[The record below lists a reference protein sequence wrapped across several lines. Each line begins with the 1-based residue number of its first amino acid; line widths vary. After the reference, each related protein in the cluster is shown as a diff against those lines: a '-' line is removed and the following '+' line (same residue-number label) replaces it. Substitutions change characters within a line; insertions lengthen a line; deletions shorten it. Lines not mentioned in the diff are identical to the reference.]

1 MAGRNPL
8 TEGGVC
14 DRAREWASL
23 RLDGELSPL
32 EEELLER
39 HLETCDECRAFESDV
54 RWATDVMRL
63 TAAERPSRRVTIPAR
78 PAKGLSGPR
87 RAAIAAAAALALG
100 ALVGSVAHGPRSTEP
115 TPSRQVSLIDADD
128 LQDFPRAKVPVPVPV
143 PAPALPPLR
152 NPPEGV
158 I

>member
-14 DRAREWASL
+14 SRAREWASL

-32 EEELLER
+32 EKELLER
-39 HLETCDECRAFESDV
+39 HLETCEDCRAFESNV

-63 TAAERPSRRVTIPAR
+63 TAAERPSRRVTIPSR
-78 PAKGLSGPR
+78 PARRLSAGPR
-87 RAAIAAAAALALG
+87 RAAIAAVAALALG
-100 ALVGSVAHGPRSTEP
+100 ALAGSVAGPGSTEP
-115 TPSRQVSLIDADD
+115 ESPPEVSFVDADE
-128 LQDFPRAKVPVPVPV
+128 LEDFRRIK
-143 PAPALPPLR
+143 PAPPPTPPLPR
-152 NPPEGV
+152 HPPEGV

>member
-8 TEGGVC
+8 TERAPC
-14 DRAREWASL
+14 ERAREWASL
-23 RLDGELSPL
+23 RLDDELSPL
-32 EEELLER
+32 EEELLVR
-39 HLETCDECRAFESDV
+39 HLETCEGCRAFESNV

-78 PAKGLSGPR
+78 PAAGRWAGPR
-87 RAAIAAAAALALG
+87 RAALAAAAALALG
-100 ALVGSVAHGPRSTEP
+100 ALVGSTAQGPGPSEP
-115 TPSRQVSLIDADD
+115 DSPGQVSLVDADD
-128 LQDFPRAKVPVPVPV
+128 FPPSAPV
-143 PAPALPPLR
+143 PAPSPVPPPSP

>member
-14 DRAREWASL
+14 LRAREWASL

-39 HLETCDECRAFESDV
+39 HLEVCEDCRAFDGDV
-54 RWATDVMRL
+54 RWATDVLRL
-63 TAAERPSRRVTIPAR
+63 TIAERPSRRVSIPTRPAR
-78 PAKGLSGPR
+78 RLSTGPR
-87 RAAIAAAAALALG
+87 RAAVAAVAALALG
-100 ALVGSVAHGPRSTEP
+100 VLVGFVAGPGSTEP
-115 TPSRQVSLIDADD
+115 VSPPQVSLLDVEID
-128 LQDFPRAKVPVPVPV
+128 LPRAKVPVPD
-143 PAPALPPLR
+143 PAPAPLPH
-152 NPPEGV
+152 PPKGV